1 MSAIIT
7 AKRPRS
13 GEHSKGRYRLPLL
26 GLVALLGPSAFGL
39 RVGLLS
45 SLYSLILI
53 AYALWSL
60 RLTVTFR
67 DDAGL
72 GYLLCL
78 FDVAL
83 TLPLAMW
90 GNPTWL
96 TGLLVGVWVLSVASS
111 VVIRRRE
118 DLAERAQRRGPRLV
132 DPATGL
138 RTSVCFRDAVRELA
152 ELAETSGPTFGVLI
166 VRVHRFEELVAYYG
180 RDAAERALGAVGRR
194 ATREVGRNV
203 EAFRLAADL
212 LAVAWPVRGSVEA
225 SELAAAVSKAV
236 NQRLIEGRKIDSF
249 VGYAVYPR
257 DGRTVDELL
266 AGADTSTSL
275 RSTRRSV
282 ASSGIRPR
290 VSLAR

>member
-1 MSAIIT
+1 MGATFT

-26 GLVALLGPSAFGL
+26 GFVALLGPSAFGL

-45 SLYSLILI
+45 GLYSLILI

-96 TGLLVGVWVLSVASS
+96 TGLLVGAWVLSVASS

-118 DLAERAQRRGPRLV
+118 DLAERARRRGPRLV

-138 RTSVCFRDAVRELA
+138 RTSVCFRDVVREQA
-152 ELAETSGPTFGVLI
+152 EVAETNGPTFGVMI

-194 ATREVGRNV
+194 ATREVGRSA

-212 LAVAWPVRGSVEA
+212 LALAWPVRGSVEA
-225 SELAAAVSKAV
+225 SEFAAAVSKAV

-266 AGADTSTSL
+266 ASADASTSL

-282 ASSGIRPR
+282 ASAGVQPR

>member
-1 MSAIIT
+1 MGATIT
-7 AKRPRS
+7 SKRSRT

-45 SLYSLILI
+45 GLYSLILI

-96 TGLLVGVWVLSVASS
+96 TGLLVAAWVLSMGSS
-111 VVIRRRE
+111 VAIRRRE
-118 DLAERAQRRGPRLV
+118 DRTERTRRNGPRLV
-132 DPATGL
+132 DQATGL
-138 RTSVCFRDAVRELA
+138 RTSVCFRDLVREQVESA
-152 ELAETSGPTFGVLI
+152 EDGGPTFGVMI

-180 RDAAERALGAVGRR
+180 RDAAETALGAVARR
-194 ATREVGRNV
+194 ATREVGRDV
-203 EAFRLAADL
+203 EAFRLASDL
-212 LAVAWPVRGSVEA
+212 VGLAWPVLGSVEA
-225 SELAAAVSKAV
+225 SERAAAVSRAV
-236 NQRLIEGRKIDSF
+236 NQRLVEGRKIDSF
-249 VGYAVYPR
+249 VGYAVFPR
-257 DGRTVDELL
+257 DGRTVDDLL
-266 AGADTSTSL
+266 VSADASTSV
-275 RSTRRSV
+275 RGTRRSV
-282 ASSGIRPR
+282 APSVVRPR
-290 VSLAR
+290 ASLAR